1 MVADLSGFARPL
13 TAVAASVREER
24 VKRFRFQAKVQ
35 RKFQVELCFGTEM
48 AMQVQPQAE
57 VQPAEQVQ
65 QPLAEE

>member
-35 RKFQVELCFGTEM
+35 RKFQVELP
-48 AMQVQPQAE
+48 VQEHLVMQAE
-57 VQPAEQVQ
+57 LAVRAQLAPEPQEQ
-65 QPLAEE
+65 A